1 MGEGK
6 KEEIPNPTTLNPF
19 DPKLDPVIQQA
30 IVDRFAMC
38 IRKAQAGLHHESYYL
53 RKKKFKTPV

>member
-19 DPKLDPVIQQA
+19 DPSLEPEVADKIATLFIALVRCQ
-30 IVDRFAMC
+30 
-38 IRKAQAGLHHESYYL
+38 GNSYHPQGGKH
-53 RKKKFKTPV
+53 RKKPV